1 MQCARCGH
9 NNISS
14 FRFCEGCL
22 SPLRSAGKGA
32 DDVVGRFFDDADLI
46 EAVAGDVSRGIAV
59 PTRFDLPWRRD
70 AERLGLY
77 GRGTE
82 VDALLDAIQVGLVKR
97 RLCAVGL
104 HGEVGTGRTAL
115 LVAVR
120 ERLATLQPGTRLI
133 IVNAQGSHRP
143 FSLIERLLRLRFDIP
158 AYLGGTIAGER
169 FERSVEAFYG
179 EPAGAEVARTCGPM
193 LGFHFWNE
201 HAIDFEDRVEQARRA
216 REALVHLIVRDL
228 GAPPTVIIVDDAG
241 DADAESL
248 GFLAQLIDEAP
259 DVPAV
264 IVLAT
269 DRRGAM
275 RRPWLASLRTT
286 ELSPLADEVMAGI
299 ARKALDGVTGV
310 DKGSIVHLVRHAGG
324 RPGSLLDGIE
334 QLALRGAIA
343 RTAETWTLQPERV
356 AELIASGQLQ
366 AHRGSRF
373 DDLSDFDL
381 QVASMGAVFGSRFW
395 LGGVVAL
402 LRADGAGARC
412 AEELGRDETP
422 EKVRRACKDL
432 MERGLVLPERSSLLP
447 QEMGFR
453 FVEEGDCP
461 ALLEA
466 LDAAAQKKL
475 AHRAAVW
482 MQMVAGQRATEVADM
497 LAPLWAKAGDS
508 AHAAHVYLRAG
519 EQALEEFRHAAA
531 RDYLEK
537 ARQLSHEE
545 AADVH
550 TTAVL
555 GLGRLAEV
563 DGRWS
568 EAETYYRDA
577 LELAWRYRARSRGAH
592 ALQRLGKMMRTR
604 GMVQQALEQLVPAL
618 QLYETVG
625 DVHGLGSVCDD
636 IGRCYWAAGRTEA
649 AAQFL
654 KRALEYRE
662 RIGDRGGQA
671 STLTSLGLLSMS
683 LGHLD
688 QAHTYVEQ
696 AVQMQRELRNLV
708 GLFDALN
715 ALAHILVAGLAA
727 EPAVSVL
734 EEAYELS
741 KRIGNRRMQAVM
753 QNNLGEVLMLSGRLE
768 DGETLLYKA
777 VEGAGRLGDHAL
789 LSDAAR
795 NLAVAARRRDDRER
809 ALTWA
814 RRSVKAAQS
823 SDIVRARAHSHRT
836 LAEILA
842 DGSETKAADEAYKRA
857 EQGFKDANDIHE
869 LHTTVQGHAAF
880 LTRLG
885 RKAAAQF
892 LLDQHDR
899 EQHESVAE
907 VDL

>member
-1 MQCARCGH
+1 MQCSRCGH

-22 SPLRSAGKGA
+22 SPLRPAGKGA
-32 DDVVGRFFDDADLI
+32 DDVVGRFFDEADLI
-46 EAVAGDVSRGIAV
+46 EAVSGDVSRGIAV
-59 PTRFDLPWRRD
+59 PTRVDLPWRRD
-70 AERLGLY
+70 AERLGIF

-82 VDALLDAIQVGLVKR
+82 IDALLDAIQVSLVRKR
-97 RLCAVGL
+97 LSALGL
-104 HGEVGTGRTAL
+104 HGEVGSGRTSV

-120 ERLATLQPGTRLI
+120 ERLAVVQPSVRVI
-133 IVNAQGSHRP
+133 IANAQGTHRP

-179 EPAGAEVARTCGPM
+179 DPAGAEVARTCGPM
-193 LGFHFWNE
+193 LGFHFWND
-201 HAIDFEDRVEQARRA
+201 HPIDFEDRNEQARRA
-216 REALVHLIVRDL
+216 RESLTHLMLRDL
-228 GAPPTVIIVDDAG
+228 SALATVIILDDAG
-241 DADAESL
+241 EADSESL
-248 GFLAQLIDEAP
+248 AFLAQLIEEAP
-259 DVPAV
+259 ELQAV
-264 IVLAT
+264 VILAT
-269 DRRGAM
+269 DRRGVV
-275 RRPWLASLRTT
+275 RRPWLGTLRNT
-286 ELSPLADEVMAGI
+286 ELAPLGDEVMGSI
-299 ARKALDGVTGV
+299 ARKALAGVTGL
-310 DKGSIVHLVRHAGG
+310 DKASIQALVRHAGG

-334 QLALRGAIA
+334 QLSLRGAIA
-343 RTAETWTLQPERV
+343 RSGDAYVLQPGRLS
-356 AELIASGQLQ
+356 ELIAGGHLP
-366 AHRGSRF
+366 AHRGNRF
-373 DDLSDFDL
+373 DDLSDFCL
-381 QVASMGAVFGSRFW
+381 QVVSMGAVFGPRFW

-402 LRADGAGARC
+402 LRADTQGARS

-422 EKVRRACKDL
+422 ERVRRACKDL

-447 QEMGFR
+447 HEMGFR

-466 LDAAAQKKL
+466 LDSGTQKKL

-519 EQALEEFRHAAA
+519 EQALEEFRHAEA

-537 ARQLSHEE
+537 ARDLSHEE

-563 DGRWS
+563 DGRWA
-568 EAETYYRDA
+568 EAEAWYRDA
-577 LELAWRYRARSRGAH
+577 LELAWRFRARSRGAL
-592 ALQRLGKMMRTR
+592 ALQRLGRMMRTQ
-604 GMVQQALEQLVPAL
+604 GKVQQALEQLVPAL
-618 QLYETVG
+618 QLYEAVG
-625 DVHGLGSVCDD
+625 DVSGLGSVCDD

-649 AAQFL
+649 ALPFL
-654 KRALEYRE
+654 KRALQYRE
-662 RIGDRGGQA
+662 RLGDRSGQA
-671 STLTSLGLLSMS
+671 STLTNLGIVSMS
-683 LGHLD
+683 LGDLSESL
-688 QAHTYVEQ
+688 AFVEQ
-696 AVQMQRELRNLV
+696 AVAIQRELRNQV
-708 GLFDALN
+708 GLFEALN
-715 ALAHILVAGLAA
+715 ALGAVQVASGDAIAA
-727 EPAVSVL
+727 VTVM

-741 KRIGNRRMQAVM
+741 KRIGNRRMQAMM

-768 DGETLLYKA
+768 DGEALLYKA
-777 VEGAGRLGDHAL
+777 VEGAGRLADHAL

-795 NLAVAARRRDDRER
+795 NLAVAARRRDDGER

-823 SDIVRARAHSHRT
+823 SDVVRARAASHRT

-842 DGSETKAADEAYKRA
+842 DGQETKAAEEAYKRA
-857 EQGFKDANDIHE
+857 EQGFKDAHDLRE
-869 LHTTVQGHAAF
+869 LRETLQGHAAL

-892 LLDQHDR
+892 LLDQYDR
-899 EQHESVAE
+899 ELETIA
-907 VDL
+907 VDLEV